1 MHEFEEYIKENMNKI
16 TALNILCTK
25 PEQLTRNEL
34 KAIKAIL
41 DEEGFNEEYLKSAYK
56 DMTNEEI
63 TADIIAFIR
72 QKAIGS
78 ALISKEERITKAM
91 SKIKKEYNFTPLQQ
105 NFLKK
110 IEKYMLKEVIIDREV
125 FEIGNFKREG
135 GFKRYNTIFDDNLDN
150 IIEKLK
156 EYMFNENELA

>member
-1 MHEFEEYIKENMNKI
+1 
-16 TALNILCTK
+16 
-25 PEQLTRNEL
+25 
-34 KAIKAIL
+34 
-41 DEEGFNEEYLKSAYK
+41 
-56 DMTNEEI
+56 MTNEEI

-135 GFKRYNTIFDDNLDN
+135 GFKRYNTIFEDNLDN